1 MHFSGTMPY
10 IMSDSYKLIH
20 LQRYIS
26 VICRRICRRF
36 GPKSPTFQVLLLS
49 LGWGGVDNCI
59 RVVYLMN
66 MTNVSFLERFLC
78 FLMGNWSMILSISYC
93 RKFQHLV
100 VVLSLSML
108 FQSSFVKYFLTS
120 LCLPLWKFILY
131 FLFALSDFTLMS
143 KCI

>member
-1 MHFSGTMPY
+1 MHFSCTMPC

-26 VICRRICRRF
+26 VICRRF

-49 LGWGGVDNCI
+49 LGWGVVNLI

-78 FLMGNWSMILSISYC
+78 FLKGNWSMILSISYC
-93 RKFQHLV
+93 RKFQHSIE
-100 VVLSLSML
+100 VLSLSML
-108 FQSSFVKYFLTS
+108 FQSSIFSHLYVYLCGS
-120 LCLPLWKFILY
+120 LSCILY
-131 FLFALSDFTLMS
+131 LHFLILL
-143 KCI
+143 